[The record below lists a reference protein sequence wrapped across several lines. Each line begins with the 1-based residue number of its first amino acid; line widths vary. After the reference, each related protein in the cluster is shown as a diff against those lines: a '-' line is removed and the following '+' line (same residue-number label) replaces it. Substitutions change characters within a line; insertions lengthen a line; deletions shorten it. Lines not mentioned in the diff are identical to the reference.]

1 MQWPTIQQ
9 RIQDGESGRV
19 EFKRGLGDLS
29 AIGLAI
35 CAFANTDGGV
45 VILGIESSGEIV
57 GVKEGTERVCFV
69 TSKC

>member
-9 RIQDGESGRV
+9 RIQDGESART

-29 AIGLAI
+29 AIGRAI

-45 VILGIESSGEIV
+45 VILGIESSGEVV
-57 GVKEGTERVCFV
+57 GVKEGTERV
-69 TSKC
+69 